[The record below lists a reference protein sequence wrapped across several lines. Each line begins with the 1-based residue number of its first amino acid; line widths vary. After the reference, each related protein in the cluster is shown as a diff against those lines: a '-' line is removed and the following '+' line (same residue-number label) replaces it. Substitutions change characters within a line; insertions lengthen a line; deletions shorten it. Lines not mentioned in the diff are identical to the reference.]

1 MKRNNEEI
9 YTEYQGEFVQDTNGI
24 ENKNNKKKK
33 GAGRIIFRIL
43 LAIIGLLV
51 GCALYFFYTF
61 GGTYVSVDVM
71 SEKDY
76 NTLDLSEDD
85 STTGGDVTSSWAD
98 GGHTPLYYN
107 KKHPIIKVD
116 QKDPNIE
123 NILVFG
129 VDARSVKDYKG
140 RSDSMIVVSIN
151 KKTKSIKLISLMRDS
166 GVYIG
171 DTKETAKT
179 KLDKLNHAYHYGGVG
194 LMINTINRN
203 FDLDIQRFVMLDFGS
218 AADVID
224 LVGGIEIDVSAD
236 EVKYANHFIEEDNK
250 LNGSDSPL
258 LTHSG
263 KQMLDGIQ
271 AVSWARIRYLDSDFV
286 RTSRQRTIANAL
298 MKKVSS
304 MNYFKKIQLLNASA
318 GLFETNMQ
326 TMDLMRVGMSA
337 IGFTDNIDEYR
348 VPADGLYKVQNNP
361 WMMVIDYDKQNK
373 LLKDY
378 IQGATK

>member
-1 MKRNNEEI
+1 MKRRETEI
-9 YTEYQGEFVQDTNGI
+9 NTEYQDGFTEEPI
-24 ENKNNKKKK
+24 ETKKRKK
-33 GAGRIIFRIL
+33 STGKVIFRIF
-43 LAIIGLLV
+43 LAILGLIL

-61 GGTYVSVDVM
+61 GGTYVPVDIM
-71 SEKDY
+71 SEQDY
-76 NTLDLSEDD
+76 KTMDLSEDD
-85 STTGGDVTSSWAD
+85 STTGGDVSSSWAD
-98 GGHTPLYYN
+98 GGHTPLYYS

-116 QKDPNIE
+116 QKDPDIE

-171 DTKETAKT
+171 DTKDTAKK

-250 LNGSDSPL
+250 LNGSNSPL
-258 LTHSG
+258 LTSSG

-298 MKKVSS
+298 IKKVSKMS
-304 MNYFKKIQLLNASA
+304 YFKKIQLLNASA
-318 GLFETNMQ
+318 GMFETNMK
-326 TMDLMRVGMSA
+326 TMDLLRVGMSA
-337 IGFTDNIDEYR
+337 IGYTDNIDEYR
-348 VPADGLYKVQNNP
+348 VPADGLYTVQSNP
-361 WMMVIDYDKQNK
+361 WMMIIDFDKQNK

-378 IQGATK
+378 MQGVTK

>member
-1 MKRNNEEI
+1 MKRRETEI
-9 YTEYQGEFVQDTNGI
+9 NTEYQDGFTEEPI
-24 ENKNNKKKK
+24 ETKKRKK
-33 GAGRIIFRIL
+33 STGKVIFRIF
-43 LAIIGLLV
+43 LAILGLIL

-61 GGTYVSVDVM
+61 GGTYVPVDIM
-71 SEKDY
+71 SEQDY
-76 NTLDLSEDD
+76 KTMDLSEDD
-85 STTGGDVTSSWAD
+85 STTGGDVSSSWAD
-98 GGHTPLYYN
+98 GGHTPLYYS

-116 QKDPNIE
+116 QKDPDIE

-171 DTKETAKT
+171 DTKDTAKK

-250 LNGSDSPL
+250 LNGSNSPL
-258 LTHSG
+258 LTSSG

-298 MKKVSS
+298 IKKVSKMS
-304 MNYFKKIQLLNASA
+304 YFKKIQLLNASA
-318 GLFETNMQ
+318 GMFETNMK
-326 TMDLMRVGMSA
+326 TMDLMRVGVSA
-337 IGFTDNIDEYR
+337 IGYTDNIDEYR
-348 VPADGLYKVQNNP
+348 VPADGLYTVQSNP
-361 WMMVIDYDKQNK
+361 WMMIIDFDKQNK

-378 IQGATK
+378 MQGVTK

>member
-1 MKRNNEEI
+1 MKRRETEI
-9 YTEYQGEFVQDTNGI
+9 NTEYQDGFTEEPI
-24 ENKNNKKKK
+24 ETKKRKK
-33 GAGRIIFRIL
+33 SAGKVIFRIF
-43 LAIIGLLV
+43 LAILGLIL

-61 GGTYVSVDVM
+61 GGTYVPVDIM
-71 SEKDY
+71 SEQDY
-76 NTLDLSEDD
+76 KTMDLSEDD
-85 STTGGDVTSSWAD
+85 STTGGDVSSSWAD
-98 GGHTPLYYN
+98 GGHTPLYYS

-116 QKDPNIE
+116 QKDPDIE

-171 DTKETAKT
+171 DTKDTAKK

-250 LNGSDSPL
+250 LNGSNSPL
-258 LTHSG
+258 LTSSG

-298 MKKVSS
+298 IKKVSKMS
-304 MNYFKKIQLLNASA
+304 YFKKIQLLNASA
-318 GLFETNMQ
+318 GMFETNMK
-326 TMDLMRVGMSA
+326 TMDLLRVGMSA
-337 IGFTDNIDEYR
+337 IGYTDNIDEYR
-348 VPADGLYKVQNNP
+348 VPADGLYTVQSNP
-361 WMMVIDYDKQNK
+361 WMMIIDFDKQNK

-378 IQGATK
+378 MQGVTK